1 MSWLQALVLAI
12 VQGLTE
18 FLPVSSSGHLAL
30 FGRLFRLPAPDI
42 SYDVMLHLATLVAV
56 VLYYRNELAGLAAGL
71 FRPEGRTGFA
81 ARPWRFLLFVVLS
94 TIPTG
99 LIGLSLDTHM
109 TALHDNLFVVG
120 ICFLAT
126 AAILFLTHRHQ
137 IQETEN
143 RELLDLHWTVPV
155 LIGIAQGIAVLPG
168 ISRSGATI
176 GCAILLGTMGRQ
188 AASYAFL
195 VSIPAIF
202 GAFLLKLPDL
212 SRAGL
217 TAEHGTGFVVALV
230 VGMLSIRVVEK
241 VVEHRTL
248 NRFAVYV
255 LIGALVSFGLEML
268 T

>member
-1 MSWLQALVLAI
+1 MSWLQALVLAV

-30 FGRLFRLPAPDI
+30 FGRLFRMPEPDI
-42 SYDVMLHLATLVAV
+42 AYDVMLHLATLVAV
-56 VLYYRNELAGLAAGL
+56 ILYYRNELAGLAAGL
-71 FRPEGRTGFA
+71 FRPQGRTGFA

-94 TIPTG
+94 TIPTA
-99 LIGLSLDTHM
+99 LIGLSLDQYM
-109 TALHDNLFVVG
+109 SALHDNLFIVG
-120 ICFLAT
+120 VCFLAT
-126 AAILFLTHRHQ
+126 AAILFLTHHHQ
-137 IQETEN
+137 SREGTG
-143 RELLDLHWTVPV
+143 RELLDLHWIVPV
-155 LIGIAQGIAVLPG
+155 LIGIAQGIAILPG

-188 AASYAFL
+188 AASYSFL

-212 SRAGL
+212 TRAGL
-217 TAEHGTGFVVALV
+217 TVEHGTGFVVTLI

-255 LIGALVSFGLEML
+255 LVAALVSLGVGAFF
-268 T
+268 